1 LSAARKN
8 LTKLKLFFVGTSRAV
23 EMATASSKNFGVE
36 KVMKRIELVM
46 EPSALDRFTEAARA
60 MNLSDFDVIEVRRF
74 PSRDRQE
81 RQRLYRGQMFVA
93 DFEERLKVDI
103 NVSNEAANRIAATLI
118 AKVNPESVAILML
131 DRATVVEDLPASRGN
146 PILRAAAFA
155 TH

>member
-1 LSAARKN
+1 MQSNSSRV
-8 LTKLKLFFVGTSRAV
+8 LKLSRHV
-23 EMATASSKNFGVE
+23 LR

-74 PSRDRQE
+74 PSRDRQQ
-81 RQRLYRGQMFVA
+81 RQRLYRGQTFVA

-103 NVSNEAANRIAATLI
+103 NVANEAANRIAATLI

-131 DRATVVEDLPASRGN
+131 DRATVVEDLSAPRGN

-155 TH
+155 AH